1 MVEDASFEQGRLRF
15 VLCFENLWPVAYEAS
30 HKYTQFHTFY
40 YFSTQYALMYPTQRG
55 LYALWGS
62 VNHTY

>member
-1 MVEDASFEQGRLRF
+1 MVEDASFEQGSGQF
-15 VLCFENLWPVAYEAS
+15 EQSFENLWSVAYEAS

-40 YFSTQYALMYPTQRG
+40 YFSTLYVYMYPTQRG
-55 LYALWGS
+55 LYARRGS

>member
-1 MVEDASFEQGRLRF
+1 MVEYSSFEQGRLRF
-15 VLCFENLWPVAYEAS
+15 EQSFEKVWSVAYEAS
-30 HKYTQFHTFY
+30 HKYTLFHTFY
-40 YFSTQYALMYPTQRG
+40 YFSTLYALMYPTQRG